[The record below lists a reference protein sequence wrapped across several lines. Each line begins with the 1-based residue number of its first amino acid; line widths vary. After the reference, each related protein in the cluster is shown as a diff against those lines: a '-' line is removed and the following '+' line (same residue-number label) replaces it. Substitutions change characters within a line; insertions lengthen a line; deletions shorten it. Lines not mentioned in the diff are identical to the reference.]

1 MKLVAVCVVLITNHP
16 QARLFEE
23 LSSVASWPGLP
34 SQTRC
39 RTPRLRIRKPC
50 WQQGMMGK
58 FQMTDRLSR
67 EWSGHYFCWNRLWD
81 WGFRGRLQE
90 QGFSYIFNR
99 CQSHRNTFYDIH
111 CHLSVVD
118 VVPSKLWRSPR
129 HIDNLRLWVSGWS
142 SSPSTCIGQKSY
154 WLNLEGGDV
163 CWGLVRWC
171 LPRLVEI
178 ILLRSYI
185 EKDTWLSS
193 LIIREAVIYVLAEFV
208 R

>member
-1 MKLVAVCVVLITNHP
+1 MLEIYSGEVSCFHCSHEHSYSVKLVACVALMNNFP
-16 QARLFEE
+16 QARLFKE
-23 LSSVASWPGLP
+23 LSSVAPWAGLP
-34 SQTRC
+34 SQTCC
-39 RTPRLRIRKPC
+39 RTPRLRFWKPC
-50 WQQGMMGK
+50 WQQGMGK
-58 FQMTDRLSR
+58 FQITDRLSR

-118 VVPSKLWRSPR
+118 VVPSKLWRSPG

-142 SSPSTCIGQKSY
+142 SSSCIRQKSY

-163 CWGLVRWC
+163 C
-171 LPRLVEI
+171 
-178 ILLRSYI
+178 
-185 EKDTWLSS
+185 
-193 LIIREAVIYVLAEFV
+193 
-208 R
+208 